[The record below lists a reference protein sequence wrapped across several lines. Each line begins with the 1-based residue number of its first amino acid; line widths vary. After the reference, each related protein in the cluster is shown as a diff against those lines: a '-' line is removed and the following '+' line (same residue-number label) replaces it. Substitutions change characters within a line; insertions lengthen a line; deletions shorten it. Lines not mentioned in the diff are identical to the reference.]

1 MFWTERDIHAATEL
15 SGKGREYGVGGHSV
29 MGYSTLGIALGGHT
43 LDERTARE
51 RGQKAKTDKP
61 IFLLIILFLSSPSPA
76 DPRIRDPTKPYRAGK
91 AKGGNCTDPHTE
103 AGGIV
108 DQISDIHHTCHR

>member
-1 MFWTERDIHAATEL
+1 
-15 SGKGREYGVGGHSV
+15 
-29 MGYSTLGIALGGHT
+29 MGYSTLGIALGDHT
-43 LDERTARE
+43 LDERRARE

-103 AGGIV
+103 AGGSR
-108 DQISDIHHTCHR
+108 SDIRHTSYMSPVIILPHTTVVHRTNCPCPGSTR